1 MGNARNIAFW
11 VVLFLL
17 ILALFNLFSGSGS
30 TMQSRERTFSD
41 FVSSVETGKVSTV
54 TLDGGNPTPIALAN
68 YLKEIDAAVVSL
80 EGSTATGADPNQVT
94 SAISSTTINVY
105 AWKVTAGGAGGNPTE
120 VASTDNARL
129 VNWLAF
135 GPTKDPT

>member
-1 MGNARNIAFW
+1 MAAGDVVITRVVMLGGGLKLIA
-11 VVLFLL
+11 
-17 ILALFNLFSGSGS
+17 G
-30 TMQSRERTFSD
+30 
-41 FVSSVETGKVSTV
+41 TV